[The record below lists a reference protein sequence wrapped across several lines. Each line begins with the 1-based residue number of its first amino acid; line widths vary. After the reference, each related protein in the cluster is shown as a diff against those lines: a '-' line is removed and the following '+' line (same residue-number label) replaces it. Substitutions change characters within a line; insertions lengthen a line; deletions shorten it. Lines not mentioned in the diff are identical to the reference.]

1 MLWRKPKSEGTG
13 ASTTAT
19 GGGKGRPTPTRKEA
33 EAAAKARA
41 RGTASG
47 TSKQQRAQRAAMG
60 ARARQGMRNGEEK
73 YLPERDKGP
82 VRRFIRDWLDSR
94 LSFLEFLLPALILV
108 MVLSLS
114 STRSIQT
121 VGNTLYSILWLLV
134 IIDVAWMFLRLSGEL
149 KRRFPEHDTR
159 GWRFYSLMR
168 CMQLRPLRIPKP
180 QVKLFQSL
188 PDTYR

>member
-1 MLWRKPKSEGTG
+1 MLWRKPKSEGTV

-19 GGGKGRPTPTRKEA
+19 GRGKGRPTPTRKEA

-94 LSFLEFLLPALILV
+94 LSFLEFLLPGSVVVCGARI
-108 MVLSLS
+108 SLLRS
-114 STRSIQT
+114 S
-121 VGNTLYSILWLLV
+121 
-134 IIDVAWMFLRLSGEL
+134 A
-149 KRRFPEHDTR
+149 
-159 GWRFYSLMR
+159 
-168 CMQLRPLRIPKP
+168 
-180 QVKLFQSL
+180 
-188 PDTYR
+188 